1 MIARKERRDVALE
14 VAGQLDRRHEPT
26 APVMLPSH
34 GYYCKE
40 CGQWM
45 EWLTNTHAQGHG
57 YDSRADM
64 LRQGAAVKCT
74 VSHGAHRKGA

>member
-1 MIARKERRDVALE
+1 MIAKKERRDVAFE
-14 VAGQLDRRHEPT
+14 IAGQLDRHEPT

-45 EWLTNTHAQGHG
+45 EWLTNGHAQGHG
-57 YDSRADM
+57 YESRADM
-64 LRQGAAVKCT
+64 LRKGAAVKCT
-74 VSHGAHRKGA
+74 VSHSGRKGA